1 VLLEVPVSY
10 GPSRATP
17 RAAAIPIV
25 AFRIAPRHAA
35 AGALILLTLIWSYNW
50 IVLKQVLRYAGPFD
64 FSALRY
70 VFGTIVLVLA
80 MIARRESPKPPPL
93 LMTALIGFAQTAG
106 FQAFVQWALVS
117 GGAGKTALLA
127 YTMPFWVVLFSWLI
141 LADRPGARQWL
152 SLSIAALG
160 LVCILEP
167 WRGLGGNGSAV
178 LAVLGGICWALGVV
192 LSKRLFKRCGV
203 SALVLTTWQMFFGT
217 VLLVAIALAVPGR
230 PIEWSP
236 YLIGAL
242 FYNGVLSSG
251 LAWLL
256 WSYVVEKLPA
266 NVAGLSS
273 LVIPIAG
280 LGFAWALLGEVP
292 SKSESVGIVAI
303 CIALAIVNLRR
314 PPKPET
320 S

>member
-1 VLLEVPVSY
+1 VAPLSFSYHTALRAQRRALQSEPV
-10 GPSRATP
+10 AL
-17 RAAAIPIV
+17 
-25 AFRIAPRHAA
+25 RIAPRHSAA
-35 AGALILLTLIWSYNW
+35 IALVVLTLIWSFNW

-70 VFGTIVLVLA
+70 VFGTLVLGVA
-80 MIARRESPKPPPL
+80 MLLRRESAKPPPL
-93 LMTALIGFAQTAG
+93 FQTALIGCAQTAG

-141 LADRPGARQWL
+141 LSDRPGARQWV
-152 SLSIAALG
+152 SLAIAALG
-160 LVCILEP
+160 LVFILEP
-167 WRGLGGNGSAV
+167 WHGLGGNGSAV

-192 LSKRLFKRCGV
+192 LSKRLFKHCGAT
-203 SALVLTTWQMFFGT
+203 ALSLTTWQMFFGT
-217 VLLVAIALAVPGR
+217 LLLVAIALAVPGK
-230 PIEWSP
+230 PIEWTP

-266 NVAGLSS
+266 NIAGLSS

-280 LGFAWALLGEVP
+280 IGFAWALLGEVP
-292 SKSESVGIVAI
+292 SAAESAGIVAI
-303 CIALAIVNLRR
+303 CIALAIVNFRR
-314 PPKPET
+314 T
-320 S
+320 SAA